1 MRSGMTESHDLK
13 RTPLHDWHLSH
24 HATMAPFGGYQ
35 MPLWYNTG
43 VKHEHCSVITAAG
56 IFDTSHMAVLTVS
69 GKGSLALL
77 QHCFSRDLDRCIG
90 RQPGPL
96 VPGRSAYGLFLLE
109 NGTVLDDAIVSQCGP
124 ESYLV
129 VVNSGMGAK
138 VSVHLVQQAGPGV
151 TVVNY
156 TDQIGKIDLQGPSSF
171 PVLAALLENPQAILH
186 DMVYFS
192 FKGGLFPGM
201 ADSIYLKDGTPVI
214 VSRTGYTGEFGFELY
229 VRASDTLS
237 LWQQLLRVGEAY
249 QISACGLASRD
260 SLRTGAMLP
269 LSHQDIGNWVFASS
283 PWSFVLPWDEQQ
295 RGFSKTFIGAEAV
308 LSGHESSYTYG
319 FAGYDPRKIPVEA
332 DTVVISE
339 SGEEVGRVLTCTT
352 DMAIGRIGER
362 IVSLATSEED
372 GRPADFQARGLSCG
386 FIKVDKPCR
395 SGENVQLSAGR
406 RTITVEIRDDIRPDR
421 TARRSIA
428 QVRKQT
434 GEIKT

>member
-1 MRSGMTESHDLK
+1 MTESHDLR

-24 HATMAPFGGYQ
+24 HATMAAFGGYH
-35 MPLWYNTG
+35 MPLWYETG

-69 GKGSLALL
+69 GKGSLSLL

-96 VPGRSAYGLFLLE
+96 TAGRSVYGLFLLE
-109 NGTVLDDAIVSQCGP
+109 DGTVLDDAIVSQCGP
-124 ESYLV
+124 ERYML

-138 VSVHLVQQAGPGV
+138 VSAHLREQAGPGITV
-151 TVVNY
+151 TDY

-171 PVLAALLENPQAILH
+171 PILASLLENPEAVLQ

-192 FKGGLFPGM
+192 FKGGLFSG
-201 ADSIYLKDGTPVI
+201 ASDAIYLKDGTPVI

-229 VRASDTLS
+229 VRAADTLS

-249 QISACGLASRD
+249 HISACGLASRD
-260 SLRTGAMLP
+260 SLRTGALLP
-269 LSHQDIGNWVFASS
+269 LSHQDIGNWVFAVT
-283 PWSFVLPWDEQQ
+283 PWSFVLPWNENQ
-295 RGFSKTFIGAEAV
+295 RGFSKSFIGDQAV
-308 LSGHESSYTYG
+308 LDGRESSYTYG
-319 FAGYDPRKIPVEA
+319 FAGYDPRKIPVED

-339 SGEEVGRVLTCTT
+339 TGEEIGGVLTCTT
-352 DMAIGRIGER
+352 DMAVGRIGER
-362 IVSLATSEED
+362 IISLATPKTE

-395 SGENVQLSAGR
+395 TGEKVKLSAGR

-421 TARRSIA
+421 TARRSTA
-428 QVRKQT
+428 QARKQT
-434 GEIKT
+434 DEGRT